1 MLEGTHRRHQN
12 FNWVSSL
19 ADIATTATIAAMAA
33 LHDATG
39 LIERLTSKLAEL
51 DSKVA
56 AYRLDMAAEF
66 TRYSEELLRSVP
78 EDVAYRVSRA
88 IADQIANYPSL
99 YPPGSLSSSRSVTP
113 TNLDDISWRGKGS
126 PPPTIIPQ
134 VPASP
139 NASGSETPRQRDP
152 HEREQEFQGLFTPTY
167 LPLLESVDRPLHSPT
182 SSSTAEPATIDRRL
196 STGDAQD
203 SNGSR
208 RRGRPSP
215 LRRATD
221 TSVDSVVSDSSSA
234 KTRKSALR
242 RSSGSSKA
250 DSPRDPRRVRFDFQ
264 GQEVL
269 PSSSPQTSSSS
280 LNKTDGTRE
289 KSALTDESYSSSIGD
304 IEGEEDLRDERPK
317 KVSSTQALRAL
328 SKAPLDQETVWTV
341 VNPGTE
347 AGDSSDADKNRKPAT
362 AIPTLQSSLA
372 DDEMTIKRSISQLKD
387 GSGGQAQAQAE
398 VKDDAC
404 DDQSK
409 LDDGRIEAE
418 EEDSEEGDSEEEMM
432 FMSSKRG
439 IVKSKAAA
447 TQDKKPHVPV
457 SVNASTRVATE
468 RQPSYLNNQ
477 HVVSPTPAK
486 PQNAGTNDF
495 KATTEVVPKVHGVGR
510 NVEEV
515 TEEEVYKSNRVDD
528 DEDFFDFDDDDNEKP
543 GLVKNAAIS
552 PPKKY
557 LPESLDEENEEGKT
571 DHDPDATKVHS
582 DIASL
587 PPVNDLDSA
596 EKTVPAKVPTK
607 PEGTRVPSTSIGSF
621 VDRDGRKRFLTP
633 GPLKD
638 PELLKKLENLDIERP
653 FFVGSVN
660 GNSGV
665 DASNVKS
672 YQASLM
678 SPTQTSGS
686 FAERLMW
693 EKSQGMLYDSDNEDG
708 KADKNGRR

>member
-1 MLEGTHRRHQN
+1 MLEGTPRQHQD

-19 ADIATTATIAAMAA
+19 ADIAATAAISAMAD
-33 LHDATG
+33 LHDATR
-39 LIERLTSKLAEL
+39 LIEELTSKLAEL

-113 TNLDDISWRGKGS
+113 TNLDDIPWRGKGS
-126 PPPTIIPQ
+126 PPPTLNPQ
-134 VPASP
+134 VSTGPDI
-139 NASGSETPRQRDP
+139 SGPEAPRQRDP

-167 LPLLESVDRPLHSPT
+167 LPLLESVDRPLHSLPA
-182 SSSTAEPATIDRRL
+182 SSSTAEPAIIDRRL
-196 STGDAQD
+196 SAGDAQ
-203 SNGSR
+203 GSGGSY

-221 TSVDSVVSDSSSA
+221 TSIDSTVSDSSSA

-269 PSSSPQTSSSS
+269 PSSSPQTSTSP

-289 KSALTDESYSSSIGD
+289 KSTLVDESYDTSLGD
-304 IEGEEDLRDERPK
+304 IEGEEDLQGERPK

-347 AGDSSDADKNRKPAT
+347 TEDPSDVDKNRRPAT
-362 AIPTLQSSLA
+362 TVPPAQSSTTG
-372 DDEMTIKRSISQLKD
+372 DEMTLKKFIQHREEAA
-387 GSGGQAQAQAE
+387 SGQARAHAG
-398 VKDDAC
+398 VKDDAR

-409 LDDGRIEAE
+409 LNERTEAE
-418 EEDSEEGDSEEEMM
+418 AEAEVEEEDSEEEMM
-432 FMSSKRG
+432 FMTSRRG
-439 IVKSKAAA
+439 TAKSKAA
-447 TQDKKPHVPV
+447 TSLDKKPSSSGSTERQSSHFDNQPV
-457 SVNASTRVATE
+457 ALPTPNKPQSADMNELFKGPAKAAPQVQGVDRDVDKMIEEEAYKSTRV
-468 RQPSYLNNQ
+468 
-477 HVVSPTPAK
+477 
-486 PQNAGTNDF
+486 
-495 KATTEVVPKVHGVGR
+495 
-510 NVEEV
+510 
-515 TEEEVYKSNRVDD
+515 DD
-528 DEDFFDFDDDDNEKP
+528 EDEDFFGFDDENETP
-543 GLVKNAAIS
+543 GLVTEAALD

-557 LPESLDEENEEGKT
+557 LPEPLDEETEEDKPDG
-571 DHDPDATKVHS
+571 DPDSTKRQS
-582 DIASL
+582 DIASSPSIDIPSRL
-587 PPVNDLDSA
+587 GA
-596 EKTVPAKVPTK
+596 EIPVPAKVSHE
-607 PEGTRVPSTSIGSF
+607 PENTRAPSTSIGSF
-621 VDRDGRKRFLTP
+621 VDRDGRKRSLTP

-678 SPTQTSGS
+678 SPTQTFGS

-693 EKSQGMLYDSDNEDG
+693 EKSQGIIYDSDNEDE
-708 KADKNGRR
+708 KADKKGRR